1 MNQCF
6 GSNTFANM
14 FTSKWFQNAGFQN
27 AGIVSWRSDFFIP
40 KKYFSFEKIQKYFW
54 DFFQNIF
61 FNFWVDLFRK
71 SYLPTFLLKYFE
83 IMLKKYHFQKKMFP
97 QKNQWKISS
106 YFWFSRKAKYVR
118 LEGRRVRPW
127 MRICEIWPAAKLTN
141 SNSELS
147 VILVRSVDVQKHTNV
162 RCFSTDS
169 SVDKQPFLERTRRIP
184 RIPLYF
190 IKVFS

>member
-1 MNQCF
+1 MRVFKMRASYPEGPTFSFRKNIFHLKKFKNIFEIFFKTFFSIF
-6 GSNTFANM
+6 GS
-14 FTSKWFQNAGFQN
+14 
-27 AGIVSWRSDFFIP
+27 
-40 KKYFSFEKIQKYFW
+40 
-54 DFFQNIF
+54 IF
-61 FNFWVDLFRK
+61 FENLIYRLFFWNILK
-71 SYLPTFLLKYFE
+71 SCLKNITFK
-83 IMLKKYHFQKKMFP
+83 KKMFP

-118 LEGRRVRPW
+118 LEGRRVRLW

-190 IKVFS
+190 IKIFS